1 MGGESELVKDV
12 IFVRLDDEEDAEGKR
27 GVGFGGAVSLMSVG
41 KAEGERLDGR
51 AWWEGG
57 ERYGRR
63 NCGRIGVYGE
73 KVAVE

>member
-27 GVGFGGAVSLMSVG
+27 GVGFGGAVSLMCAG
-41 KAEGERLDGR
+41 KAEGEGLGGR
-51 AWWEGG
+51 AWWEGVG
-57 ERYGRR
+57 RYERR

-73 KVAVE
+73 KVTVE